1 MKDEGC
7 VCIGIDLGTYNSA
20 AAYEMPD
27 GKVVLLKAYH
37 GQTWQG
43 CVIPSFVKFYANGE
57 VEKYGE
63 KAREELEIAPHL
75 VVWGLKRI
83 IGRPYQ
89 SAIEEMHRFKYP
101 IEEAKDGSIVIPI
114 GSKKYTPTEIVKIF
128 LERVK
133 KDCESSDFNPIKGKI
148 TKAIITHP
156 AYFDTNQIKAVKDA
170 AQEAGFDE
178 IELMTEPEA
187 AALAYKDV
195 IDFKS
200 EPWVMVIDWG
210 AGTLD
215 IVICRFSLSE
225 EGIPRIDSIFPAY
238 GDTRLGGTDM
248 DDALFEEA
256 KRLYRLEDLSPEEAG
271 KIRSEIEKGKIYLST
286 NPWIQKYATYKG
298 RLISLKMARSEEE
311 VPGGD
316 KEGWIVLESVL
327 NEILEKFKTH
337 IKFALEKEGL
347 TPDDID
353 QLIIVGGP
361 AYMPC
366 VRKAIAEIFQGN
378 EKVMKQLERIEKEGF
393 PVSPIEAVVRGA
405 TIYGSGSPVRHLFS
419 VDDGEMEKSLNAGDI
434 PQKLENAFKDNG
446 LPLSENA
453 TVTKEDNKWVV
464 IDDDRKFIVKK
475 ENGIL
480 NIYSQIETGE
490 KRTPYGYGYLL
501 DDDTGEIL
509 IPVGSSGGISKRT
522 ETITKIGLKPG
533 ESIPVSLLKS
543 EDTPDGKKYSRIG
556 NYKIAPVVGDRG
568 ADFIITVEMDKDLG
582 AGLTIEDLNSPNPPF
597 TLKLLRHQ
605 DTPIPEPRPPRRIE
619 ETPPEIMQAIMQAI
633 MNERDKYKGK
643 PIPAD
648 SVEEVRQVA
657 EARLQFIE
665 SELGRGKSLHEK
677 TRDIYDKLKQDL
689 EKLPQGT
696 IPPDKQF
703 LYQAVFQGCQ
713 LLKNS
718 LIVNDGYLEEELEI

>member
-27 GKVVLLKAYH
+27 GKVVLLQAYH
-37 GQTWQG
+37 GRTWQG
-43 CVIPSFVKFYANGE
+43 YVIPSFVKFYANGE

-101 IEEAKDGSIVIPI
+101 IEEAEDGSIVIPI

-133 KDCESSDFNPIKGKI
+133 KDCESDFNPIKGKI

-178 IELMTEPEA
+178 IELITEPEA
-187 AALAYKDV
+187 AALAYKDI

-225 EGIPRIDSIFPAY
+225 EGIPRIDSVFPAY
-238 GDTRLGGTDM
+238 GDTHLGGIDM

-286 NPWIQKYATYKG
+286 NPWVQKYATYKG

-353 QLIIVGGP
+353 QLILVGGP

-405 TIYGSGSPVRHLFS
+405 AIYGS
-419 VDDGEMEKSLNAGDI
+419 DM
-434 PQKLENAFKDNG
+434 
-446 LPLSENA
+446 
-453 TVTKEDNKWVV
+453 
-464 IDDDRKFIVKK
+464 
-475 ENGIL
+475 
-480 NIYSQIETGE
+480 QIKTGE
-490 KRTPYGYGYLL
+490 KRISYGYGYLIRYKFL
-501 DDDTGEIL
+501 GLIEMEGKRLCLIGQGIPIPETGYIKEDEEIEIAPLPGDAIYISL
-509 IPVGSSGGISKRT
+509 IKQ
-522 ETITKIGLKPG
+522 
-533 ESIPVSLLKS
+533 
-543 EDTPDGKKYSRIG
+543 EDTLSGKKYFRIG
-556 NYKIAPVVGDRG
+556 EYEFHPEVITGPKALIQVILE
-568 ADFIITVEMDKDLG
+568 ADKNHI
-582 AGLTIEDLNSPNPPF
+582 N
-597 TLKLLRHQ
+597 TLKIKDILAGKQSLTLEILRYEG
-605 DTPIPEPRPPRRIE
+605 IEIEELPPDIEEMIRRQENLRGEIIGRIE
-619 ETPPEIMQAIMQAI
+619 KELFGNLSEDERERIIEKIREIQQTGWI
-633 MNERDKYKGK
+633 
-643 PIPAD
+643 
-648 SVEEVRQVA
+648 SVEDVKREREKA
-657 EARLQFIE
+657 ERYINFIDANLKRFKDHRKVME
-665 SELGRGKSLHEK
+665 CYE
-677 TRDIYDKLKQDL
+677 KLKR
-689 EKLPQGT
+689 
-696 IPPDKQF
+696 
-703 LYQAVFQGCQ
+703 A
-713 LLKNS
+713 
-718 LIVNDGYLEEELEI
+718 LEELPERALGIDEQGLYNDVCNARQELENALENILSKEEIKIFRGR